1 MLLSDLGINS
11 LYREGAEI
19 AIVGSL
25 ATHFAP
31 APFEW
36 ACSAGVI
43 SKRGRSSA
51 FSPDADGYSPSVRV
65 LHTSV
70 GSVN

>member
-1 MLLSDLGINS
+1 M
-11 LYREGAEI
+11 
-19 AIVGSL
+19 
-25 ATHFAP
+25 
-31 APFEW
+31 
-36 ACSAGVI
+36 I